1 MATLTTT
8 VETVE
13 PNKVRVSVTV
23 PAAEFEKAV
32 DAAFRKIAREV
43 RVPGFRPG
51 KAPRRILE
59 QRVGVEA
66 AREQALRD
74 ALPEYYEQ
82 AITDEDVDVI
92 AMPEI
97 EITAGADDGDVAF
110 DAVVEVRPVVTVV
123 GYDALRVEVPNP
135 EVGDDVVDA
144 QVDAL
149 RERSAELTGSD
160 DPLVDENFA
169 LVDIKGSRDGEA
181 IDPLSASDFLYEV
194 GSGMLVPELDDQL
207 RGTRPGA
214 VLSFT
219 ATLDGRFGELEGSE
233 VTFDVVVKDAK
244 RKVLPEV
251 TDDWVS
257 EVSDFETVGAL
268 RDDVRTRMSLISRV
282 QAQMTVRDKVLQAAA
297 ALVDIEVPEA
307 LVNTEMERRLHD
319 LAHRLEPQGM
329 TIPQYLAMTGQDQQA
344 FVDELRG
351 ACTEAVRADLA
362 LRSVVAQEAIA
373 VDEAEIDEEVT
384 RLAERMGEKPARV
397 RKDLEKRGAI
407 DALRSDLARGKALR
421 FLVDHAVVVDEDGN
435 AVDLTLPEGEA
446 VDPDPAAS
454 ESTEPGPAES
464 AADSE
469 ETPQ

>member
-1 MATLTTT
+1 MAALSTT

-43 RVPGFRPG
+43 RIPGFRPG

-82 AITDEDVDVI
+82 AITAESVDVI

-110 DAVVEVRPVVTVV
+110 DAVVEVRPVVTVA
-123 GYDALRVEVPNP
+123 GYDALRVEVPSP

-149 RERSAELTGSD
+149 RERSADLTESE
-160 DPLVDENFA
+160 DPLVDGNYA
-169 LVDIKGSRDGEA
+169 LIDIKGTIDGEA
-181 IDPLSASDFLYEV
+181 VDALSATDFLYEV
-194 GSGMLVPELDDQL
+194 GSAMLVEELDGEL

-214 VLSFT
+214 VLAFT
-219 ATLDGRFGELEGSE
+219 STLDERFGDREGSA
-233 VTFDVVVKDAK
+233 VTFDVIVKDAK

-257 EVSDFETVGAL
+257 EVSDFDTADAL
-268 RDDVRTRMSLISRV
+268 RDDIRTRMSLIARV
-282 QAQMTVRDKVLQAAA
+282 QAQMTVRDKVLAAA
-297 ALVDIEVPEA
+297 AELVDIEIPDA
-307 LVNTEMERRLHD
+307 LVNAEMERRLHD
-319 LAHRLEPQGM
+319 LAHRLEPQGV
-329 TIPQYLAMTGQDQQA
+329 TIPQYLAMTGQDQKA

-362 LRSVVAQEAIA
+362 LRSVVAQEEIA
-373 VDEAEIDEEVT
+373 VDEAEIDEEVA
-384 RLAERMGEKPARV
+384 RLAERLQEKPARV

-446 VDPDPAAS
+446 VDPEPASS
-454 ESTEPGPAES
+454 ESTEPEPAVA

-469 ETPQ
+469 ETSQ